1 MRKAGLLD
9 KKPLTATAKM
19 LDMASKD
26 NGTKKEARNGYYKYS
41 YTEYESR
48 YYFRAQKSAIE
59 DILEVDLFTRKDL
72 RIKRLEPRFRIF
84 MDYDNYEFITWN
96 ALEERWSKAKID
108 MLDTDDSR
116 YSYSYRGRNYASQ
129 ETLNTVN
136 RYLKTGSAQDV
147 EVAVIDFQA
156 KVRGDELSRKHKL
169 ITDMI
174 DAYMDTVPDKLPSDW
189 MRFLNN
195 TAMQNNHV
203 VFYRDRGKLG
213 YCTRCRLHV
222 TVPKEARH
230 NMIGKCSNCGSS
242 ITYKSWNKQKS
253 VGYVTKAAII
263 QKCTDGQNYVYRQ
276 FDVHMNALRENDY
289 IPKIDADENYRRIF
303 RFGGGVPSTID
314 VGEYEMGEFRHTGII
329 RWCDARSMNHGYGW
343 YCDYGYSRSV
353 LYTGNL
359 KRLLADTPL
368 KYVPAAEIFRSVNS
382 RRINVIAVIGDMKYR
397 FPYEA
402 FWKMGLK
409 SFVKG
414 RVTNDGTQRKA
425 RSATGEFEKPWEYL
439 LISKEDLK
447 QAVRLDADD
456 DMVRILQILREIRV
470 TVTDEQLVWIQEH
483 VGTHNILR
491 YFNMHT
497 PHRIIRYLKET
508 LHVEECKVNPEENN
522 ELHLWSDYLDTA
534 RQLEWDL
541 RDRSIFFPQD
551 FHRAHD
557 EAVTVFTIKKDEEE
571 AERMKK
577 SDSIMHKNAKEIK
590 KAFCYKD
597 DKYMIKVPGCYIDF
611 KREGNI
617 QHNCVATYYEKAL
630 KGKCI
635 ILFLRKRESPNTP
648 FCTVEIQNNRGKFQI
663 VQNRIAY
670 NKDAP
675 EEAKEFMQKAV
686 AEAQKIADKM
696 VKQEKEKIRVMV
708 AV

>member
-19 LDMASKD
+19 LDMAAKD
-26 NGTKKEARNGYYKYS
+26 NGTRKEARNGYYKYS

-84 MDYDNYEFITWN
+84 LDYDNYDFITWN
-96 ALEERWSKAKID
+96 VMEGRWSKAKID

-129 ETLNTVN
+129 ETINTVN

-156 KVRGDELSRKHKL
+156 KVRGDELSKKHKL

-174 DAYMDTVPDKLPSDW
+174 DAYMDTVPEKLPSDW
-189 MRFLNN
+189 MRFINN
-195 TAMQNNHV
+195 TALEPGHA
-203 VFYRDRGKLG
+203 VFYKKGEKLG

-222 TVPKEARH
+222 TVPEEARH
-230 NMIGKCSNCGSS
+230 NITGRCSNCGSS
-242 ITYKSWNKQKS
+242 ITYKSWGKQKS
-253 VGYVTKAAII
+253 IRYDTAVSLI

-276 FDVHMNALRENDY
+276 FDVCMRAWRENDY
-289 IPKIDADENYRRIF
+289 LPEISIEENYRRIF
-303 RFGGGVPSTID
+303 WWGSGYNTIIN

-329 RWCDARSMNHGYGW
+329 RWCESGSINHGYGW
-343 YCDYGYSRSV
+343 YSDYGYSRSV

-359 KRLLADTPL
+359 KRLLQDTQL
-368 KYVPAAEIFRSVNS
+368 KYVPAAEIFRSLKGK
-382 RRINVIAVIGDMKYR
+382 RLNVMSVIGDMKYK

-402 FWKMGLK
+402 FWKIGLRQ
-409 SFVKG
+409 FVKD
-414 RVTNDGTQRKA
+414 RVLHDGTTGVA
-425 RSATGEFEKPWEYL
+425 RTNSEFKKPWQYL
-439 LISKEDLK
+439 MISREDFK

-456 DMVRILQILREIRV
+456 NLIRILQLLREIGV
-470 TVTDEQLVWIQEH
+470 SITDEQLVWIRRYIGIH
-483 VGTHNILR
+483 HILK
-491 YFNMHT
+491 YFDMQT
-497 PHRIIRYLKET
+497 PHKIIRYLKEAVHIEDSGINT
-508 LHVEECKVNPEENN
+508 KDNIT
-522 ELHLWSDYLDTA
+522 LHLWSDYLDAA

-541 RDRSIFFPQD
+541 RDRALFFPQNIQ
-551 FHRAHD
+551 RAHD
-557 EAVTVFTIKKDEEE
+557 EAVNVLTIKKDKED
-571 AERMKK
+571 AQSMKEK
-577 SDSIMHKNAKEIK
+577 DSIMHKNAKEIK

-597 DKYMIKVPGCYIDF
+597 KQYMIKVPGCYLDF
-611 KREGNI
+611 KREGNS

-630 KGKCI
+630 KRKCI
-635 ILFLRKRESPNTP
+635 ILFLRKRESPNEP
-648 FCTVEIQNNRGKFQI
+648 FCTVEIQNNRGKFKI

-675 EEAKEFMQKAV
+675 EEAKEFLRKAV

>member
-9 KKPLTATAKM
+9 KKPLTATTKM
-19 LDMASKD
+19 LDMAAKD
-26 NGTKKEARNGYYKYS
+26 NGTRKEARNGYYTHS
-41 YTEYESR
+41 YTEYETR

-84 MDYDNYEFITWN
+84 LDYDNYDFITWN
-96 ALEERWSKAKID
+96 VLEERWSKAKID

-156 KVRGDELSRKHKL
+156 KVRGDELKKKHKL

-174 DAYMDTVPDKLPSDW
+174 DAYMDTVQDKLPADW
-189 MRFLNN
+189 MRFINN
-195 TAMQNNHV
+195 TALEPGHA
-203 VFYRDRGKLG
+203 VFYKKGEKFG

-222 TVPKEARH
+222 PVPEEAKH
-230 NMIGKCSNCGSS
+230 NIAGKCSNCGSS
-242 ITYKSWNKQKS
+242 ITYKSWGKQKS
-253 VGYVTKAAII
+253 IRYDTKVALI

-276 FDVHMNALRENDY
+276 FNVFMSAWRENDY
-289 IPKIDADENYRRIF
+289 LPEISIDENYRIIF
-303 RFGGGVPSTID
+303 RFGNGYNTVFY

-329 RWCDARSMNHGYGW
+329 RWCDAGSINHGYGW
-343 YCDYGYSRSV
+343 YSDYGYSRSV
-353 LYTGNL
+353 VYTGNL
-359 KRLLADTPL
+359 KRLLQDTQL
-368 KYVPAAEIFRSVNS
+368 KYVPAAEIFRSLKGK
-382 RRINVIAVIGDMKYR
+382 RLNVMSVIGDMKYK

-402 FWKMGLK
+402 FWKIGLRQ
-409 SFVKG
+409 FVKD
-414 RVTNDGTQRKA
+414 RVAHDGTTGLA
-425 RSATGEFEKPWEYL
+425 RTNSEFKKPWQYL
-439 LISKEDLK
+439 MISKEDFK

-456 DMVRILQILREIRV
+456 NMVRILQLLREGGVNI
-470 TVTDEQLVWIQEH
+470 TDEQLVWIRKYIGIH
-483 VGTHNILR
+483 HILQ
-491 YFNMHT
+491 YFDIQT
-497 PHRIIRYLKET
+497 PHRIIRYLKEAVHIEDSRVKT
-508 LHVEECKVNPEENN
+508 EDNIS
-522 ELHLWSDYLDTA
+522 LHLWSDYLDTA

-541 RDRSIFFPQD
+541 RDRALFFPQNIQ
-551 FHRAHD
+551 RAHD
-557 EAVTVFTIKKDEEE
+557 EAVNVLTIKKDKE
-571 AERMKK
+571 AAESMKEK
-577 SDSIMHKNAKEIK
+577 DSIMHKNAKEIK

-597 DKYMIKVPGCYIDF
+597 KQYMIKVPGCYLDF
-611 KREGNI
+611 KHEGNS

-635 ILFLRKRESPNTP
+635 ILFLRKRESPNEP

-675 EEAKEFMQKAV
+675 EEAKEFMRKAV